1 MDEILTIE
9 EMKARYAPEWMLI
22 VEPVVED
29 GPRLLAGK
37 VIFPSPHRE
46 GVYRKA
52 IGLRPGD
59 FAFRFPG
66 EMPEDMEFVL

>member
-9 EMKARYAPEWMLI
+9 DMKARYAPEWVLI

-37 VIFPSPHRE
+37 VIFHSPHRE
-46 GVYRKA
+46 EVYRKA
-52 IGLRPGD
+52 IELRPGD
-59 FAFRFPG
+59 FAFRFLG
-66 EMPEDMEFVL
+66 EMPEEMEFVL